1 MPSTTFHVDAVLF
14 DMDGTL
20 VDSTAGVEGAW
31 EVFRQTYPSI
41 DIHEVLSS
49 AHGVRTVDNLRIH
62 CGVTDPDELEIE
74 AERFETAIVTSAAA
88 NGKQGIVLL
97 PGVAR
102 NFAEITPGHKLPNP
116 SWAIC
121 TSATRKYATAALGIA
136 GVTIPD
142 VLVVAEDVEKG
153 KPAPDPYV
161 LGAKKCGVKPENC
174 EDLRV
179 DRAGSNPNFILQGVV
194 FEDTPA
200 GIRSGKAAGCKT
212 IGFLTTHSKEL
223 MEAVQPDF
231 LIPNMDRLV
240 ALIHCSTVVLTSSV

>member
-1 MPSTTFHVDAVLF
+1 MPSTTFHVDAALF

-49 AHGVRTVDNLRIH
+49 AHGVRTVENLRAH
-62 CGVTDPDELEIE
+62 CGVTDPDELERE

-88 NGKQGIVLL
+88 NGQQGIVLL

-102 NFAEITPGHKLPNP
+102 NFAEITSCHRLPNP

-121 TSATRKYATAALGIA
+121 TSATKKYATAALGIA

-142 VLVVAEDVEKG
+142 VFVVAEDVEKG
-153 KPAPDPYV
+153 KPAPDPYL
-161 LGAKKCGVKPENC
+161 LGAKRCGVKPENC
-174 EDLRV
+174 
-179 DRAGSNPNFILQGVV
+179 IV
-194 FEDTPA
+194 FEDAPA

-212 IGFLTTHSKEL
+212 VGFLTTHSKEL
-223 MEAVQPDF
+223 MESVQPDF
-231 LIPNMDRLV
+231 LVPNMDRLV
-240 ALIHCSTVVLTSSV
+240 ALVRCSTVVLTGFL

>member
-1 MPSTTFHVDAVLF
+1 MPSTTFHVDAALF

-49 AHGVRTVDNLRIH
+49 AHGVRTVENLRAH
-62 CGVTDPDELEIE
+62 CGVTDPDELERE

-88 NGKQGIVLL
+88 NGRQGIVLL

-102 NFAEITPGHKLPNP
+102 NFAEITPYHKLPNP

-121 TSATRKYATAALGIA
+121 TSATKKYATAALGSA

-142 VLVVAEDVEKG
+142 VFVVAEDVEKG
-153 KPAPDPYV
+153 KPAPDPYL
-161 LGAKKCGVKPENC
+161 LGAKRCGVKPENC
-174 EDLRV
+174 
-179 DRAGSNPNFILQGVV
+179 VV
-194 FEDTPA
+194 FEDAPA

-231 LIPNMDRLV
+231 LVPNMDSVTIRRIDTGLEITV
-240 ALIHCSTVVLTSSV
+240 STE

>member
-1 MPSTTFHVDAVLF
+1 MPSTTFHVDAALF

-49 AHGVRTVDNLRIH
+49 AHGVRTVENLRVH
-62 CGVTDPDELEIE
+62 CGVTDPEELEIE
-74 AERFETAIVTSAAA
+74 AERFETAIVTSASA

-102 NFAEITPGHKLPNP
+102 NFAEINPGHKLPNP

-121 TSATRKYATAALGIA
+121 TSATKKYATAALGIA
-136 GVTIPD
+136 GVTLPD

-153 KPAPDPYV
+153 KPAPDPYL

-174 EDLRV
+174 
-179 DRAGSNPNFILQGVV
+179 VV
-194 FEDTPA
+194 FEDAPA

-212 IGFLTTHSKEL
+212 IGFLTTHSREL

-231 LIPNMDRLV
+231 LVPNMDSITIRRVDSGLD
-240 ALIHCSTVVLTSSV
+240 ITVTTE

>member
-1 MPSTTFHVDAVLF
+1 MPSTTFHVDAALF

-49 AHGVRTVDNLRIH
+49 AHGVRTVDNLRVH

-136 GVTIPD
+136 GVTLPD

-153 KPAPDPYV
+153 KPAPDPYL

-174 EDLRV
+174 
-179 DRAGSNPNFILQGVV
+179 VV
-194 FEDTPA
+194 FEDAPA

-231 LIPNMDRLV
+231 LVPNMDSITIRRVDSGLD
-240 ALIHCSTVVLTSSV
+240 ITVTTE